1 VKAHIKSMIP
11 GARQTAPR
19 RTDRS
24 LPMVLLR
31 AREAVMRRFRPL
43 LAAHGM
49 TEQQW
54 RVLRV
59 LDESGPLDATQLS
72 LRCCILK
79 PSMTL
84 IARTLVRRKLV
95 TRRQCTED
103 GRRVILQATPKAA
116 ALIAK
121 VSPQSNAIYR
131 QLEREFGLQR
141 IERLLDILDELA
153 ETRS

>member
-1 VKAHIKSMIP
+1 
-11 GARQTAPR
+11 
-19 RTDRS
+19 
-24 LPMVLLR
+24 MVLLR
-31 AREAVMRRFRPL
+31 ARESVMARFRPL

-84 IARTLVRRKLV
+84 IMRTLVERKLV
-95 TRRQCTED
+95 ARRQHAED
-103 GRRVILQATPKAA
+103 GRRLVLEATPKAA
-116 ALIAK
+116 ALIER
-121 VSPQSNAIYR
+121 VTPHSNAIYR
-131 QLEREFGLQR
+131 QFETDFG
-141 IERLLDILDELA
+141 
-153 ETRS
+153 